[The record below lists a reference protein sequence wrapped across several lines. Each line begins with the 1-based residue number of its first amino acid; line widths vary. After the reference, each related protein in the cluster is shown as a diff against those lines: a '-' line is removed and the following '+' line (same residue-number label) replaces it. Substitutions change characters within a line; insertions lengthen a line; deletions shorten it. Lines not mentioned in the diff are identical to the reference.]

1 MVSRYV
7 SMFNIFPNG
16 SYSELVEEHN
26 LVWVDPNEL
35 FAEIPGCIVSQYSG
49 KNYFIYYHDEY
60 WDGIKVKR
68 YDGCETDG
76 STIEADEVID
86 RRCIFENFGIFSF
99 QFPHEKFYAM
109 RLLETGTHEWLIS
122 CDVVGID
129 SDTISVKL
137 KFRGL

>member
-1 MVSRYV
+1 M
-7 SMFNIFPNG
+7 
-16 SYSELVEEHN
+16 
-26 LVWVDPNEL
+26 
-35 FAEIPGCIVSQYSG
+35 
-49 KNYFIYYHDEY
+49 
-60 WDGIKVKR
+60 
-68 YDGCETDG
+68 
-76 STIEADEVID
+76 ID

-109 RLLETGTHEWLIS
+109 RLLETGTHEWMIS